1 LETLTTGYMSG
12 WKRRNDNAGLI
23 KSQHLSALVLN
34 ARAVKQYAPELL
46 DRYYSDTAFRQR
58 VDLRLQYTNEHVA
71 LAYYQGQAET
81 HKAAI
86 RAFQAELE
94 KLAAAGK
101 LDKLTPLEDQYRVH
115 PERRRIVQAAWDR
128 VSANEQT
135 ALAKSQAEGSS
146 KLDKEYQ
153 FAFQLIRGEAAQQ
166 R

>member
-1 LETLTTGYMSG
+1 
-12 WKRRNDNAGLI
+12 
-23 KSQHLSALVLN
+23 VLN